1 MATTLLPD
9 EQKMEPTPS
18 VTRALGLVVVVTPV
32 TGSYSEMRPS
42 THVMTGL
49 LALHVLS
56 QISATVGTTLQSQVP
71 VTVLMVPLPPAW
83 AQNLLQ

>member
-1 MATTLLPD
+1 
-9 EQKMEPTPS
+9 
-18 VTRALGLVVVVTPV
+18 
-32 TGSYSEMRPS
+32 
-42 THVMTGL
+42 MTGL